1 MKSISLNIALKL
13 LSKIYKID
21 NILYIGIGSGE
32 EIDLLKQLDAN
43 INQIE
48 RIKNGLICPIV
59 LVLIILVNMQGF
71 QLFYI

>member
-32 EIDLLKQLDAN
+32 DIDLLKQLDAN